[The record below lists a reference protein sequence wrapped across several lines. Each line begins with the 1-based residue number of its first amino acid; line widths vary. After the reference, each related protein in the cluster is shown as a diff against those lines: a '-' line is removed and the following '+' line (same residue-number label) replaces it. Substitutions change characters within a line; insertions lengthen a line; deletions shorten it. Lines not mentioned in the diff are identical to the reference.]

1 MTYEEV
7 GSGGVKSGCC
17 AVVEALYAR
26 VTALGVG
33 DTLYSIAKARRG
45 KLEKVVIKAVR
56 TVTSRRTYGS
66 NRVIYQD
73 TLNGLWNEYELV
85 LHEEALALIT
95 IYKNARQADLD
106 RLNSC

>member
-1 MTYEEV
+1 MTYDEV
-7 GSGGVKSGCC
+7 GSGGVEIGGCLTI
-17 AVVEALYAR
+17 EILYPR

-73 TLNGLWNEYELV
+73 TLNGLWNEYDLV

-95 IYKNARQADLD
+95 IYNYARQADLE
-106 RLNSC
+106 RLASC